1 MNDARNA
8 KPVETMRMTGG
19 EIAFF
24 TEEIGLSTSYLEYGS
39 GGSTKLA
46 VRQASIKNMTS
57 VESDPAFLDAVVLPD
72 PEIQKAIADSRLRFL
87 LPDIGPTRK
96 SGVPKD
102 STAIHLWPNYALCPY
117 LHGSAKP
124 DLILVDGRFRVACCL
139 AATLQAPAAA
149 VLVHDYTLRRHYHV
163 LENYFEIEKQVD
175 TLVKLRRSENFNA
188 RSARNLLKKYLYSPC
203 DDRQTPHARFFR
215 FLSNTRRSL
224 KRRWKSERD

>member
-1 MNDARNA
+1 
-8 KPVETMRMTGG
+8 MRMSNQ

-24 TEEIGLSTSYLEYGS
+24 TEEISLSTSYLEYGS

-46 VRQASIKNMTS
+46 VRQASVRKITS
-57 VESDPAFLDAVVLPD
+57 VESDPGFLDSAVLPD
-72 PEIQKAIADSRLRFL
+72 SEVQKAILDSRLSFL
-87 LPDIGPTRK
+87 VPDIGPT
-96 SGVPKD
+96 GEWGIPKD

-117 LHGSAKP
+117 LHGSITP

-139 AATLQAPAAA
+139 VAALQAPAAT
-149 VLVHDYTLRRHYHV
+149 VLVHDYTIRRHYHI

-175 TLVKLRRSENFNA
+175 TLVKFRRLQNFNA

-215 FLSNTRRSL
+215 FLSNARRSL
-224 KRRWKSERD
+224 KRRWKSKKD